1 VILDS
6 ASMLLLHQIGNHK
19 IQKDI
24 AGSPQFL
31 LTNKRGGF
39 FYWQENPTSR
49 YQGFYFRGGEKM
61 LKTVAQIRLGVSLAS
76 KRVKNNFWNF
86 EVERSSGLVERFFM
100 DPRSDSLIYELNN
113 PIAFSLVLDCK
124 EIFDNDSDGRFYDIS
139 EEDGCVVISYAKK
152 QGSAARYNY
161 FLAVAGKDYAF
172 ERRDEWEPQKY
183 AYDEARRDPPYER
196 YVFNAGVLK
205 GKEFVFSAGIDKEE
219 AKKTARGALKDK
231 ERVKEL
237 LSEKFNDFIAAN
249 QAPMENEEMSAA
261 RLAAKFSLQSLA
273 VFDDAHNPAGLYA
286 GIPWFAQF
294 WFRDFAI
301 SAPQLDLEIEKAI
314 FLNCLDRYEQ
324 KGAEALSPAADT
336 EDLFFRV
343 ADDLIYKEALSE
355 KEKLRVKNLLLKY
368 VDGILPLKMKDGLVF
383 GGSKA
388 TWMDTAFKGCGRC
401 GANIEIQALALD
413 ALKLAFTLTKDRKYA
428 QKGYELLKTVRA
440 NFWDGAIL
448 ADGLGDKTIRPNIF
462 LAYYFYPDL
471 LLEHEWV
478 KCFENALKALWL
490 PWGGLASLEKDHPN
504 FCGQYRGC
512 EEPDQSY
519 HNGDS
524 WFFLNNIAALALS
537 MVDSKK
543 FDKEIKAIMSAGTN
557 DVLWNG
563 IAGHSS
569 ELSSADNFSP
579 AGCFAQSWSAATYA
593 EAIENIYGGR
603 MPID

>member
-1 VILDS
+1 MI
-6 ASMLLLHQIGNHK
+6 LLHQAGDHK
-19 IQKDI
+19 IQKEVS
-24 AGSPQFL
+24 GNPQFL
-31 LTNKRGGF
+31 ITNKRGGF
-39 FYWQENPTSR
+39 FYWQENQTSR
-49 YQGFYFRGGEKM
+49 YHGFYFKGSDKM
-61 LKTVAQIRLGVSLAS
+61 LKTIAQTRLGVSLAI

-152 QGSAARYNY
+152 QGGVARYNY

-172 ERRDEWEPQKY
+172 ERKGEWESQKY

-219 AKKTARGALKDK
+219 AKKTALAVLKDK
-231 ERVKEL
+231 NRVKEL
-237 LSEKFNDFIAAN
+237 LSEKFNDFVAAN
-249 QAPMENEEMSAA
+249 QMPMENEEMSAGP
-261 RLAAKFSLQSLA
+261 LAAKFSLQSLG
-273 VFDDAHNPAGLYA
+273 VFDDADSPAGLYA

-301 SAPQLDLEIEKAI
+301 SAPQLDQEIERAI
-314 FLNCLDRYEQ
+314 FLNYLNLYEQ

-383 GGSKA
+383 GGPKA
-388 TWMDTAFKGCGRC
+388 TWMDTAFKGCGRY
-401 GANIEIQALALD
+401 GASVEIQALALG
-413 ALKLAFTLTKDRKYA
+413 ALKLAYTLTKDRKYA
-428 QKGYELLKTVRA
+428 QKEYELLKTVRT

-478 KCFENALKALWL
+478 KCFENSLKALWL
-490 PWGGLASLEKDHPN
+490 SWGGLASLHKDHPN
-504 FCGQYRGC
+504 FCGRYRGC
-512 EEPDQSY
+512 GEPDQSY

-524 WFFLNNIAALALS
+524 WFFLNNIAALALFK
-537 MVDSKK
+537 VGAKK
-543 FDKEIKAIMSAGTN
+543 FEEEIKAIMSAGTN
-557 DVLWNG
+557 DILWNG
-563 IAGHSS
+563 VTGYSS

-593 EAIENIYGGR
+593 ETVENIYGGR

>member
-1 VILDS
+1 
-6 ASMLLLHQIGNHK
+6 
-19 IQKDI
+19 
-24 AGSPQFL
+24 
-31 LTNKRGGF
+31 
-39 FYWQENPTSR
+39 
-49 YQGFYFRGGEKM
+49 M

-100 DPRSDSLIYELNN
+100 DPRTDSLIYELNN
-113 PIAFSLVLDCK
+113 PISFSLVLDCK

-383 GGSKA
+383 GGPKT

-401 GANIEIQALALD
+401 GASVEIQALALG
-413 ALKLAFTLTKDRKYA
+413 ALKLAYAFTKDRKYA
-428 QKGYELLKTVRA
+428 QREYEFLKLMRD

-462 LAYYFYPDL
+462 LAHYFYPDL

-478 KCFENALKALWL
+478 KCFENSLKALWL
-490 PWGGLASLEKDHPN
+490 SWGGLASLQKDHPN
-504 FCGQYRGC
+504 FCGRYRGC
-512 EEPDQSY
+512 GEPDQSY

-524 WFFLNNIAALALS
+524 WFFLNNIAALALFK
-537 MVDSKK
+537 VGAKK
-543 FDKEIKAIMSAGTN
+543 FEEEIKAIMSAGTN
-557 DVLWNG
+557 DILWNG
-563 IAGHSS
+563 VTGYSS

-593 EAIENIYGGR
+593 ETVENIYGGR